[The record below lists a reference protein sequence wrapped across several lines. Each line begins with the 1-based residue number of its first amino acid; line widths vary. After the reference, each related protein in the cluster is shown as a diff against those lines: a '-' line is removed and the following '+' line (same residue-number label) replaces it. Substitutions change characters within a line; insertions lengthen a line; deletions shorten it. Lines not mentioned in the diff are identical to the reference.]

1 MRAPVLCTIEHLF
14 LPCLDRPSYS
24 THTCPQK
31 SRAYTRTRLVPSRA
45 DRPYGAFPRGH
56 HEVAPDPGVQHPPER
71 MRIRTA
77 LRRVLPWTAAL
88 AAPALLVAISMAP
101 APREADIQPSPT
113 PTPLTSEV
121 YAKVAPSVVQIKALS
136 SDGKLVS
143 SGSGVV
149 IDDAGDI
156 LTALHVVQD
165 AASLSVVFADGTE
178 SAAVI
183 ISEVAASDIAALR
196 PANTPAQL
204 TPATLGNPS
213 GLRIGDD
220 AIVVGNPVKQ
230 ARSACRRTK
239 RSERLMAEVQQA
251 VPPDTG
257 RLLFEIK
264 KVIVGQDHLIERL
277 MVGLLAR
284 GHLLVEGVPGLA
296 KTLSVKTV
304 AQAITGDF
312 KRIQFTPDLV
322 PADLVG
328 TRI

>member
-1 MRAPVLCTIEHLF
+1 M
-14 LPCLDRPSYS
+14 
-24 THTCPQK
+24 
-31 SRAYTRTRLVPSRA
+31 PSRA

-71 MRIRTA
+71 TRIRTA

-220 AIVVGNPVKQ
+220 AIVVGNPFNLT
-230 ARSACRRTK
+230 RSLSTGVISGLD
-239 RSERLMAEVQQA
+239 RSVQVPNQNRSLTGLIQFDAAVNPGSSGGPLVNRDGEVIGIVTGLVNPTGQPA
-251 VPPDTG
+251 FSGVGFAVTIDTAASALGVPPD
-257 RLLFEIK
+257 
-264 KVIVGQDHLIERL
+264 
-277 MVGLLAR
+277 
-284 GHLLVEGVPGLA
+284 
-296 KTLSVKTV
+296 
-304 AQAITGDF
+304 
-312 KRIQFTPDLV
+312 
-322 PADLVG
+322 
-328 TRI
+328 